1 MGLHSARWR
10 VHASAVDDV
19 PLIEKSLCWLTGEG
33 CEVNLEKG
41 KSWHGSEQTIIE
53 TSVAGRKISTHAL
66 SRLGKEGLQKLID
79 QGVSGRLDDDKVLHI
94 RISLAKLVCGEVSLV
109 GEEYGEPT
117 AKGRFKVESYPG
129 QDVESVTIELI
140 NELIVKA

>member
-19 PLIEKSLCWLTGEG
+19 ILIQESLVWLTGDN
-33 CEVNLEKG
+33 CEIILEKG

-53 TSVAGRKISTHAL
+53 AS
-66 SRLGKEGLQKLID
+66 
-79 QGVSGRLDDDKVLHI
+79 VSGRKASMKALSKLGKDSLQELMDDISSRLDSDKVLHV
-94 RISLAKLVCGEVSLV
+94 RISLPDLVRGKVSLV
-109 GEEYGEPT
+109 TEGNDEST

-129 QDVESVTIELI
+129 QDVESVTTKLFHELI
-140 NELIVKA
+140 ANV